1 MTRRGTARARVGMQ
15 LNGRQLSLVRV
26 RAGNTPQVVE
36 QLNTHALDTVRIG
49 DAIRR
54 LARTGCFRNARIT
67 LVLSAGQYEIHP
79 LPAPP
84 VPGDELRDA
93 VRWQL
98 RDVLA
103 YPPEQAAVDFV
114 RLPQVSQSGA
124 ASLLVVA
131 TRQSVVDELVETFST
146 GGVEIDA
153 VDVPEFAQ
161 RNLGQLAAAGEGTH
175 AWLSFDIDSCLLTVQ
190 LGDELCFARRI
201 AMPGARV
208 GVSRNDADAGEQIAA
223 FAQRIAAQVQ
233 RSLELFERQSG
244 LPQVLQMT
252 VGPHPFARA
261 LAEAIVELTGIETAT
276 FDEDQYFTLDVL
288 TGERLA
294 RLQETLIAL
303 GAALRSDDA
312 ASVGA
317 TVTALPNA
325 A

>member
-1 MTRRGTARARVGMQ
+1 MTRRGAARARIGIQ
-15 LNGRQLSLVRV
+15 LNGRQLSLARV
-26 RAGNTPQVVE
+26 LTGNTPQVVE
-36 QLNTHALDTVRIG
+36 QLDTHALDTVRIG

-54 LARTGCFRNARIT
+54 LARTGCFRSARIT

-84 VPGDELRDA
+84 VPGEELREA

-98 RDVLA
+98 RGVLA
-103 YPPEQAAVDFV
+103 YPPEQAAIDFV
-114 RLPQVSQSGA
+114 RLPQTSQSGA

-131 TRQSVVDELVETFST
+131 TKQSVVDELIETFAL
-146 GGVEIDA
+146 GGVNIDA

-161 RNLGQLAAAGEGTH
+161 RNLGTLAAAGEGTH
-175 AWLSFDIDSCLLTVQ
+175 AWLSFDIDSCLLTAQ
-190 LGDELCFARRI
+190 LGDDLCFARRI

-208 GVSRNDADAGEQIAA
+208 GVSRNDADAAEQIAA

-261 LAEAIVELTGIETAT
+261 LIDAIAELTGIETT
-276 FDEDQYFTLDVL
+276 MFEESRYFTLDVAS
-288 TGERLA
+288 GERVA
-294 RLQETLIAL
+294 RLQETLTAL
-303 GAALRSDDA
+303 GATLRSDDA

-317 TVTALPNA
+317 TVAPLPNA

>member
-1 MTRRGTARARVGMQ
+1 
-15 LNGRQLSLVRV
+15 
-26 RAGNTPQVVE
+26 
-36 QLNTHALDTVRIG
+36 VRIG

-67 LVLSAGQYEIHP
+67 LVLNAGQYEIHP

-98 RDVLA
+98 RDVLS
-103 YPPEQAAVDFV
+103 YPPEQAAIDFV

-131 TRQSVVDELVETFST
+131 TKQAVVDELVETFAA
-146 GGVEIDA
+146 GGVDIDA

-175 AWLSFDIDSCLLTVQ
+175 AWLSFDVESCLLTVQ
-190 LGDELCFARRI
+190 LGDELCFSRRI

-252 VGPHPFARA
+252 MGPHPFARV
-261 LAEAIVELTGIETAT
+261 LADESADLTGIETTT
-276 FDEDQYFTLDVL
+276 FDENRFFALEL
-288 TGERLA
+288 GSAERLA

-317 TVTALPNA
+317 TVTALPEA